1 MWFFGEEPVAIDGNS
16 EVSGIKR
23 VAAGDPTIGLVP
35 LKGLEELPDNLQ
47 IGLDETINNSDYTIF
62 EVIGSSMSPEGISN
76 GDRLLCKEV
85 SDEEARQIG
94 KGVFAIIEVD
104 PAYYEAKNKELKYGF
119 KLRHTL
125 YNMPVG
131 TTFEEL
137 KNSLKGVTTSIALDK
152 NLELLKSKYN
162 EAVGFY
168 GDRPL
173 MLSVTYKEGV
183 LRYSFHPVD
192 LIKYKAV
199 YVLKYYDKGWYA
211 KKL

>member
-1 MWFFGEEPVAIDGNS
+1 MWLFGERPVVIDMDS

-35 LKGLEELPDNLQ
+35 IRGLKEIPDNLQ
-47 IGLDETINNSDYTIF
+47 IGLDETVSEYTLF
-62 EVIGSSMSPEGISN
+62 EVMGSSMSPEGIAN
-76 GDRLLCKEV
+76 GDRLLCKKV
-85 SDEEARQIG
+85 SAEEAATIG

-104 PAYYEAKNKELKYGF
+104 PAYYKAKNKELKYGF

-125 YNMPVG
+125 YNMPEG
-131 TTFEEL
+131 MSFEDL
-137 KNSLKGVTTSIALDK
+137 KDSIKDITTSIALEK
-152 NLELLKSKYN
+152 NRELLKSKYE
-162 EAVGFY
+162 EAVAFY
-168 GDRPL
+168 KNRHL
-173 MLSVTYKEGV
+173 MLSLTYREGI

-199 YVLKYYDKGWYA
+199 YILKHNDAGWYA